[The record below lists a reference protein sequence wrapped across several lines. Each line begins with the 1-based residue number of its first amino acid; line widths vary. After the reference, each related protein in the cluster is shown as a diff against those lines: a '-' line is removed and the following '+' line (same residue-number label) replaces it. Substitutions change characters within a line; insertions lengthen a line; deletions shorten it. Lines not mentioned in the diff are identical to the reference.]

1 MSTEG
6 EKSTVF
12 RTTKVRT
19 KLKGDLSWMNRNN
32 DAEDEPAEEKP
43 WMAEIRARRQNGAS
57 SSPVSSPT
65 SSAPKA
71 HTKSDSEKSPSSG
84 FMIRGVFNKP
94 ASSSTTTSNGISGTS
109 KVTKTHSE
117 GYKKIAPHTVKP
129 STEELDSKISSE
141 EQLKRTAAA
150 SKVLDRSAPR
160 QRSYV
165 LSAAKKFEAQAAEN
179 SETKES
185 PSFVAKRVEIE
196 DDASVS
202 PVLPSPVIPITSV
215 ASVPKAAK
223 TEAIV
228 SSSVKTTVVTVN
240 EPPKVEVAP
249 PEPVKEDPPRMSA
262 VNKESLEDM
271 KPDCTKVAAPLPE
284 LITDYL
290 HVVSTHSEHND
301 SEAPDTHLV
310 TINEEPELLENS
322 SSRVETLTA
331 MYENLIPNDSNST
344 SLRDDEPGLAKE
356 EEGSADA
363 YSEEGKEQY
372 PDPVLSNHEARTE
385 DLLNL
390 TSGQNESEE
399 PAPLSPVRWS
409 EDMHTEFESQEEPET
424 PAPPNSVR
432 WSEDLHTEI
441 KSLEEPEA
449 PAPPS
454 PVRWSEDQHTEFESQ
469 EELEKPDPPSP
480 VRWSEDLNT
489 EFKSQK
495 EPKEPTPPSSVRWSE
510 DLHTEIESQEEPEQP
525 APRSSVRWSEDLHT
539 EIESQEEPEEP
550 EPAPPSS
557 VRWSEDLHTKFE
569 SQEEP
574 EEPAPSNSVHW
585 SEDLHTEFESNTET
599 VTITSQTVTITENR
613 EERDL
618 LSSRVTTTV
627 TELSSTDPFDPY
639 PIGTT
644 SRNSSSDLLQPL
656 SDISISRYSS
666 PHTFMERKDPE
677 ISLKSQILESLA
689 EDVIPIDT
697 TATSLSTHRS
707 WARTWETTTPLQTTT
722 EESQEGPRA
731 GQREEQQTLVTFERK
746 SKENDS
752 PWDRWTSPSA
762 YTIPHATEEEAEEE
776 SLQDSR
782 MHTVTTITT
791 IRETY
796 GEQEGLS
803 MDRTVLVEAPRTPT
817 PEPDTKKPFVYVK
830 EYVDTSEMS
839 SHNATGS
846 LNSSFSSPCTYCGQ
860 MVGNDAKITIEHLNI
875 NCHPHCFK
883 CSSCWKP
890 MGDLIDNMF
899 LHGGKVHCESCYSAA
914 FD

>member
-409 EDMHTEFESQEEPET
+409 EDMHTEFESQEEPE
-424 PAPPNSVR
+424 
-432 WSEDLHTEI
+432 
-441 KSLEEPEA
+441 
-449 PAPPS
+449 
-454 PVRWSEDQHTEFESQ
+454 
-469 EELEKPDPPSP
+469 
-480 VRWSEDLNT
+480 
-489 EFKSQK
+489 
-495 EPKEPTPPSSVRWSE
+495 
-510 DLHTEIESQEEPEQP
+510 
-525 APRSSVRWSEDLHT
+525 
-539 EIESQEEPEEP
+539 
-550 EPAPPSS
+550 
-557 VRWSEDLHTKFE
+557 
-569 SQEEP
+569 
-574 EEPAPSNSVHW
+574 EPAPSNSVHW

-846 LNSSFSSPCTYCGQ
+846 LNSWSSSYSSSFSSPCTYCGQ

>member
-6 EKSTVF
+6 EKATVF

-43 WMAEIRARRQNGAS
+43 WMAEIRARRQNGAT

-65 SSAPKA
+65 STAPKA
-71 HTKSDSEKSPSSG
+71 RTKSDSEKSPSSG

-94 ASSSTTTSNGISGTS
+94 VSSSTSTSNGISGTS
-109 KVTKTHSE
+109 KVTKTHSDS
-117 GYKKIAPHTVKP
+117 YKKIAPHTVKS

-150 SKVLDRSAPR
+150 SKVLDKSAPR

-185 PSFVAKRVEIE
+185 RSFVAKRVEIE

-215 ASVPKAAK
+215 AFVPEPAK
-223 TEAIV
+223 TETIV

-240 EPPKVEVAP
+240 EPPKAEVAP

-262 VNKESLEDM
+262 VNKDPLEDM

-363 YSEEGKEQY
+363 CSEEGKEQY

-390 TSGQNESEE
+390 TSGQ
-399 PAPLSPVRWS
+399 
-409 EDMHTEFESQEEPET
+409 EEPE
-424 PAPPNSVR
+424 
-432 WSEDLHTEI
+432 E
-441 KSLEEPEA
+441 

-454 PVRWSEDQHTEFESQ
+454 PVRWSEDLHTEFESQ
-469 EELEKPDPPSP
+469 
-480 VRWSEDLNT
+480 
-489 EFKSQK
+489 K
-495 EPKEPTPPSSVRWSE
+495 EPEEPAPSSSVRWSE
-510 DLHTEIESQEEPEQP
+510 E
-525 APRSSVRWSEDLHT
+525 
-539 EIESQEEPEEP
+539 
-550 EPAPPSS
+550 
-557 VRWSEDLHTKFE
+557 LHTKFE

-574 EEPAPSNSVHW
+574 EEPAPSSSIRW

-656 SDISISRYSS
+656 SDISISSS

-689 EDVIPIDT
+689 EEVIPIDT

-722 EESQEGPRA
+722 EESQETPRA
-731 GQREEQQTLVTFERK
+731 GRREEQQTLVTFERK

-752 PWDRWTSPSA
+752 PWDRWTSPSVH
-762 YTIPHATEEEAEEE
+762 TIPHATEEVEEE
-776 SLQDSR
+776 SLEDSR

-830 EYVDTSEMS
+830 EYVDTTEMS

-846 LNSSFSSPCTYCGQ
+846 LNSWSSSYSSSFSSPCTYCGQ
-860 MVGNDAKITIEHLNI
+860 LVGNDAKITIEHLNI

-883 CSSCWKP
+883 CASCWKP

>member
-441 KSLEEPEA
+441 KS
-449 PAPPS
+449 
-454 PVRWSEDQHTEFESQ
+454 Q

-489 EFKSQK
+489 EFK
-495 EPKEPTPPSSVRWSE
+495 
-510 DLHTEIESQEEPEQP
+510 
-525 APRSSVRWSEDLHT
+525 
-539 EIESQEEPEEP
+539 
-550 EPAPPSS
+550 
-557 VRWSEDLHTKFE
+557 

-846 LNSSFSSPCTYCGQ
+846 LNSWSSSYSSSFSSPCTYCGQ

>member
-6 EKSTVF
+6 EKATVF

-43 WMAEIRARRQNGAS
+43 WMAEIRARRQNGAT

-65 SSAPKA
+65 STAPKA
-71 HTKSDSEKSPSSG
+71 RTKSDSEKSPSSG

-94 ASSSTTTSNGISGTS
+94 VSSSTSTSNGISGTS
-109 KVTKTHSE
+109 KVTKTHSDS
-117 GYKKIAPHTVKP
+117 YKKIAPHTVKS

-150 SKVLDRSAPR
+150 SKVLDKSAPR

-185 PSFVAKRVEIE
+185 RSFVAKRVEIE

-215 ASVPKAAK
+215 AFVPEPAK
-223 TEAIV
+223 TETIV

-240 EPPKVEVAP
+240 EPPKAEVAP

-262 VNKESLEDM
+262 VNKDPLEDM

-363 YSEEGKEQY
+363 CSEEGKEQY

-390 TSGQNESEE
+390 TSGQ
-399 PAPLSPVRWS
+399 
-409 EDMHTEFESQEEPET
+409 EEPE
-424 PAPPNSVR
+424 
-432 WSEDLHTEI
+432 E
-441 KSLEEPEA
+441 
-449 PAPPS
+449 
-454 PVRWSEDQHTEFESQ
+454 
-469 EELEKPDPPSP
+469 
-480 VRWSEDLNT
+480 
-489 EFKSQK
+489 
-495 EPKEPTPPSSVRWSE
+495 
-510 DLHTEIESQEEPEQP
+510 P
-525 APRSSVRWSEDLHT
+525 APRSSVRWSEELHT
-539 EIESQEEPEEP
+539 EFKSQKEPEEP
-550 EPAPPSS
+550 APSSS
-557 VRWSEDLHTKFE
+557 VRWSEELHTKFE

-574 EEPAPSNSVHW
+574 EEPAPSSSIRW

-656 SDISISRYSS
+656 SDISISSS

-689 EDVIPIDT
+689 EEVIPIDT

-722 EESQEGPRA
+722 EESQETPRA
-731 GQREEQQTLVTFERK
+731 GRREEQQTLVTFERK

-752 PWDRWTSPSA
+752 PWDRWTSPSVH
-762 YTIPHATEEEAEEE
+762 TIPHATEEVEEE
-776 SLQDSR
+776 SLEDSR

-830 EYVDTSEMS
+830 EYVDTTEMS

-846 LNSSFSSPCTYCGQ
+846 LNSWSSSYSSSFSSPCTYCGQ
-860 MVGNDAKITIEHLNI
+860 LVGNDAKITIEHLNI

-883 CSSCWKP
+883 CASCWKP

>member
-6 EKSTVF
+6 EKATVF

-43 WMAEIRARRQNGAS
+43 WMAEIRARRQNGAT

-65 SSAPKA
+65 STAPKA
-71 HTKSDSEKSPSSG
+71 RTKSDSEKSPSSG

-94 ASSSTTTSNGISGTS
+94 VSSSTSTSNGISGTS
-109 KVTKTHSE
+109 KVTKTHSDS
-117 GYKKIAPHTVKP
+117 YKKIAPHTVKS

-150 SKVLDRSAPR
+150 SKVLDKSAPR

-185 PSFVAKRVEIE
+185 RSFVAKRVEIE

-215 ASVPKAAK
+215 AFVPEPAK
-223 TEAIV
+223 TETIV

-240 EPPKVEVAP
+240 EPPKAEVAP

-262 VNKESLEDM
+262 VNKDPLEDM

-363 YSEEGKEQY
+363 CSEEGKEQY

-390 TSGQNESEE
+390 TSGQ
-399 PAPLSPVRWS
+399 
-409 EDMHTEFESQEEPET
+409 EEPE
-424 PAPPNSVR
+424 
-432 WSEDLHTEI
+432 E
-441 KSLEEPEA
+441 

-454 PVRWSEDQHTEFESQ
+454 PVRWSEDLHTEFESQ
-469 EELEKPDPPSP
+469 
-480 VRWSEDLNT
+480 
-489 EFKSQK
+489 K
-495 EPKEPTPPSSVRWSE
+495 EPEEPAPPSSV
-510 DLHTEIESQEEPEQP
+510 H
-525 APRSSVRWSEDLHT
+525 WSEDLHT

-550 EPAPPSS
+550 APRSS
-557 VRWSEDLHTKFE
+557 VRWSEELHTEFKSQKEPEEPAPSSSVRWSEELHTKFE

-574 EEPAPSNSVHW
+574 EEPAPSSSIRW

-656 SDISISRYSS
+656 SDISISSS

-689 EDVIPIDT
+689 EEVIPIDT

-722 EESQEGPRA
+722 EESQETPRA
-731 GQREEQQTLVTFERK
+731 GRREEQQTLVTFERK

-752 PWDRWTSPSA
+752 PWDRWTSPSVH
-762 YTIPHATEEEAEEE
+762 TIPHATEEVEEE
-776 SLQDSR
+776 SLEDSR

-830 EYVDTSEMS
+830 EYVDTTEMS

-846 LNSSFSSPCTYCGQ
+846 LNSWSSSYSSSFSSPCTYCGQ
-860 MVGNDAKITIEHLNI
+860 LVGNDAKITIEHLNI

-883 CSSCWKP
+883 CASCWKP

>member
-510 DLHTEIESQEEPEQP
+510 DLHTEIESQEEPE
-525 APRSSVRWSEDLHT
+525 
-539 EIESQEEPEEP
+539 
-550 EPAPPSS
+550 
-557 VRWSEDLHTKFE
+557 
-569 SQEEP
+569 
-574 EEPAPSNSVHW
+574 EPAPSNSVHW

-846 LNSSFSSPCTYCGQ
+846 LNSWSSSYSSSFSSPCTYCGQ

>member
-441 KSLEEPEA
+441 KS
-449 PAPPS
+449 
-454 PVRWSEDQHTEFESQ
+454 
-469 EELEKPDPPSP
+469 
-480 VRWSEDLNT
+480 
-489 EFKSQK
+489 QK

-510 DLHTEIESQEEPEQP
+510 DLHTEIE
-525 APRSSVRWSEDLHT
+525 RYMK
-539 EIESQEEPEEP
+539 P

-846 LNSSFSSPCTYCGQ
+846 LNSWSSSYSSSFSSPCTYCGQ

>member
-441 KSLEEPEA
+441 KS
-449 PAPPS
+449 
-454 PVRWSEDQHTEFESQ
+454 
-469 EELEKPDPPSP
+469 
-480 VRWSEDLNT
+480 
-489 EFKSQK
+489 
-495 EPKEPTPPSSVRWSE
+495 
-510 DLHTEIESQEEPEQP
+510 QEEPEQP

-539 EIESQEEPEEP
+539 EI
-550 EPAPPSS
+550 
-557 VRWSEDLHTKFE
+557 E

-846 LNSSFSSPCTYCGQ
+846 LNSWSSSYSSSFSSPCTYCGQ

>member
-489 EFKSQK
+489 EFKSQ
-495 EPKEPTPPSSVRWSE
+495 
-510 DLHTEIESQEEPEQP
+510 
-525 APRSSVRWSEDLHT
+525 
-539 EIESQEEPEEP
+539 
-550 EPAPPSS
+550 
-557 VRWSEDLHTKFE
+557 
-569 SQEEP
+569 EEP

-846 LNSSFSSPCTYCGQ
+846 LNSWSSSYSSSFSSPCTYCGQ

>member
-469 EELEKPDPPSP
+469 EE
-480 VRWSEDLNT
+480 
-489 EFKSQK
+489 
-495 EPKEPTPPSSVRWSE
+495 
-510 DLHTEIESQEEPEQP
+510 PEQP

-846 LNSSFSSPCTYCGQ
+846 LNSWSSSYSSSFSSPCTYCGQ

>member
-6 EKSTVF
+6 EKATVF

-43 WMAEIRARRQNGAS
+43 WMAEIRARRQNGAT

-65 SSAPKA
+65 STAPKA
-71 HTKSDSEKSPSSG
+71 RTKSDSEKSPSSG

-94 ASSSTTTSNGISGTS
+94 VSSSTSTSNGISGTS
-109 KVTKTHSE
+109 KVTKTHSDS
-117 GYKKIAPHTVKP
+117 YKKIAPHTVKS

-150 SKVLDRSAPR
+150 SKVLDKSAPR

-185 PSFVAKRVEIE
+185 RSFVAKRVEIE

-215 ASVPKAAK
+215 AFVPEPAK
-223 TEAIV
+223 TETIV

-240 EPPKVEVAP
+240 EPPKAEVAP

-262 VNKESLEDM
+262 VNKDPLEDM

-363 YSEEGKEQY
+363 CSEEGKEQY

-390 TSGQNESEE
+390 TSGQ
-399 PAPLSPVRWS
+399 
-409 EDMHTEFESQEEPET
+409 EEPE
-424 PAPPNSVR
+424 
-432 WSEDLHTEI
+432 E
-441 KSLEEPEA
+441 

-454 PVRWSEDQHTEFESQ
+454 PVRWSEDLHTEFESQ
-469 EELEKPDPPSP
+469 
-480 VRWSEDLNT
+480 
-489 EFKSQK
+489 K
-495 EPKEPTPPSSVRWSE
+495 EPEEPAPPSSV
-510 DLHTEIESQEEPEQP
+510 H
-525 APRSSVRWSEDLHT
+525 WSEDLHT

-550 EPAPPSS
+550 APSS
-557 VRWSEDLHTKFE
+557 SIR
-569 SQEEP
+569 
-574 EEPAPSNSVHW
+574 W

-656 SDISISRYSS
+656 SDISISSS

-689 EDVIPIDT
+689 EEVIPIDT

-722 EESQEGPRA
+722 EESQETPRA
-731 GQREEQQTLVTFERK
+731 GRREEQQTLVTFERK

-752 PWDRWTSPSA
+752 PWDRWTSPSVH
-762 YTIPHATEEEAEEE
+762 TIPHATEEVEEE
-776 SLQDSR
+776 SLEDSR

-830 EYVDTSEMS
+830 EYVDTTEMS

-846 LNSSFSSPCTYCGQ
+846 LNSWSSSYSSSFSSPCTYCGQ
-860 MVGNDAKITIEHLNI
+860 LVGNDAKITIEHLNI

-883 CSSCWKP
+883 CASCWKP

>member
-6 EKSTVF
+6 EKATVF

-43 WMAEIRARRQNGAS
+43 WMAEIRARRQNGAT

-65 SSAPKA
+65 STAPKA
-71 HTKSDSEKSPSSG
+71 RTKSDSEKSPSSG

-94 ASSSTTTSNGISGTS
+94 VSSSTSTSNGISGTS
-109 KVTKTHSE
+109 KVTKTHSDS
-117 GYKKIAPHTVKP
+117 YKKIAPHTVKS

-150 SKVLDRSAPR
+150 SKVLDKSAPR

-185 PSFVAKRVEIE
+185 RSFVAKRVEIE

-215 ASVPKAAK
+215 AFVPEPAK
-223 TEAIV
+223 TETIV

-240 EPPKVEVAP
+240 EPPKAEVAP

-262 VNKESLEDM
+262 VNKDPLEDM

-363 YSEEGKEQY
+363 CSEEGKEQY

-390 TSGQNESEE
+390 TSGQ
-399 PAPLSPVRWS
+399 
-409 EDMHTEFESQEEPET
+409 EEPE
-424 PAPPNSVR
+424 
-432 WSEDLHTEI
+432 E
-441 KSLEEPEA
+441 

-454 PVRWSEDQHTEFESQ
+454 PVRWSEDLHTEFESQ
-469 EELEKPDPPSP
+469 VQLEEPDPPSP
-480 VRWSEDLNT
+480 VRWSEDLHT
-489 EFKSQK
+489 EFKSQ
-495 EPKEPTPPSSVRWSE
+495 
-510 DLHTEIESQEEPEQP
+510 EEPEEP
-525 APRSSVRWSEDLHT
+525 APRSSVRWSEELHT
-539 EIESQEEPEEP
+539 EFKSQKEPEEP
-550 EPAPPSS
+550 APSSS
-557 VRWSEDLHTKFE
+557 VRWSEELHTKFE

-574 EEPAPSNSVHW
+574 EEPAPSSSIRW

-656 SDISISRYSS
+656 SDISISSS

-689 EDVIPIDT
+689 EEVIPIDT

-722 EESQEGPRA
+722 EESQETPRA
-731 GQREEQQTLVTFERK
+731 GRREEQQTLVTFERK

-752 PWDRWTSPSA
+752 PWDRWTSPSVH
-762 YTIPHATEEEAEEE
+762 TIPHATEEVEEE
-776 SLQDSR
+776 SLEDSR

-830 EYVDTSEMS
+830 EYVDTTEMS

-846 LNSSFSSPCTYCGQ
+846 LNSWSSSYSSSFSSPCTYCGQ
-860 MVGNDAKITIEHLNI
+860 LVGNDAKITIEHLNI

-883 CSSCWKP
+883 CASCWKP

>member
-469 EELEKPDPPSP
+469 EE
-480 VRWSEDLNT
+480 
-489 EFKSQK
+489 
-495 EPKEPTPPSSVRWSE
+495 
-510 DLHTEIESQEEPEQP
+510 PEQP

-539 EIESQEEPEEP
+539 EI
-550 EPAPPSS
+550 
-557 VRWSEDLHTKFE
+557 E

-846 LNSSFSSPCTYCGQ
+846 LNSWSSSYSSSFSSPCTYCGQ

>member
-441 KSLEEPEA
+441 KS
-449 PAPPS
+449 
-454 PVRWSEDQHTEFESQ
+454 
-469 EELEKPDPPSP
+469 
-480 VRWSEDLNT
+480 
-489 EFKSQK
+489 QK

-846 LNSSFSSPCTYCGQ
+846 LNSWSSSYSSSFSSPCTYCGQ

>member
-441 KSLEEPEA
+441 KS
-449 PAPPS
+449 
-454 PVRWSEDQHTEFESQ
+454 Q

-489 EFKSQK
+489 EFK
-495 EPKEPTPPSSVRWSE
+495 
-510 DLHTEIESQEEPEQP
+510 SQEEPEQP

-846 LNSSFSSPCTYCGQ
+846 LNSWSSSYSSSFSSPCTYCGQ

>member
-441 KSLEEPEA
+441 KS
-449 PAPPS
+449 
-454 PVRWSEDQHTEFESQ
+454 
-469 EELEKPDPPSP
+469 
-480 VRWSEDLNT
+480 
-489 EFKSQK
+489 
-495 EPKEPTPPSSVRWSE
+495 
-510 DLHTEIESQEEPEQP
+510 
-525 APRSSVRWSEDLHT
+525 
-539 EIESQEEPEEP
+539 
-550 EPAPPSS
+550 
-557 VRWSEDLHTKFE
+557 
-569 SQEEP
+569 QEEP

-846 LNSSFSSPCTYCGQ
+846 LNSWSSSYSSSFSSPCTYCGQ

>member
-441 KSLEEPEA
+441 KS
-449 PAPPS
+449 
-454 PVRWSEDQHTEFESQ
+454 
-469 EELEKPDPPSP
+469 
-480 VRWSEDLNT
+480 
-489 EFKSQK
+489 QK

-510 DLHTEIESQEEPEQP
+510 DLHTEI
-525 APRSSVRWSEDLHT
+525 
-539 EIESQEEPEEP
+539 
-550 EPAPPSS
+550 
-557 VRWSEDLHTKFE
+557 E

-846 LNSSFSSPCTYCGQ
+846 LNSWSSSYSSSFSSPCTYCGQ

>member
-6 EKSTVF
+6 EKATVF

-43 WMAEIRARRQNGAS
+43 WMAEIRARRQNGAT

-65 SSAPKA
+65 STAPKA
-71 HTKSDSEKSPSSG
+71 RTKSDSEKSPSSG

-94 ASSSTTTSNGISGTS
+94 VSSSTSTSNGISGTS
-109 KVTKTHSE
+109 KVTKTHSDS
-117 GYKKIAPHTVKP
+117 YKKIAPHTVKS

-150 SKVLDRSAPR
+150 SKVLDKSAPR

-185 PSFVAKRVEIE
+185 RSFVAKRVEIE

-215 ASVPKAAK
+215 AFVPEPAK
-223 TEAIV
+223 TETIV

-240 EPPKVEVAP
+240 EPPKAEVAP

-262 VNKESLEDM
+262 VNKDPLEDM

-363 YSEEGKEQY
+363 CSEEGKEQY

-390 TSGQNESEE
+390 TSGQ
-399 PAPLSPVRWS
+399 
-409 EDMHTEFESQEEPET
+409 EEPE
-424 PAPPNSVR
+424 
-432 WSEDLHTEI
+432 E
-441 KSLEEPEA
+441 

-454 PVRWSEDQHTEFESQ
+454 PVRWSEDLHTEFESQ
-469 EELEKPDPPSP
+469 
-480 VRWSEDLNT
+480 
-489 EFKSQK
+489 K
-495 EPKEPTPPSSVRWSE
+495 EPEEPAPPSSVHWSE
-510 DLHTEIESQEEPEQP
+510 DLHTEIESQKEPEEP
-525 APRSSVRWSEDLHT
+525 APSSSVRWSE
-539 EIESQEEPEEP
+539 E
-550 EPAPPSS
+550 
-557 VRWSEDLHTKFE
+557 LHTKFE

-574 EEPAPSNSVHW
+574 EEPAPSSSIRW

-656 SDISISRYSS
+656 SDISISSS

-689 EDVIPIDT
+689 EEVIPIDT

-722 EESQEGPRA
+722 EESQETPRA
-731 GQREEQQTLVTFERK
+731 GRREEQQTLVTFERK

-752 PWDRWTSPSA
+752 PWDRWTSPSVH
-762 YTIPHATEEEAEEE
+762 TIPHATEEVEEE
-776 SLQDSR
+776 SLEDSR

-830 EYVDTSEMS
+830 EYVDTTEMS

-846 LNSSFSSPCTYCGQ
+846 LNSWSSSYSSSFSSPCTYCGQ
-860 MVGNDAKITIEHLNI
+860 LVGNDAKITIEHLNI

-883 CSSCWKP
+883 CASCWKP

>member
-469 EELEKPDPPSP
+469 EE
-480 VRWSEDLNT
+480 
-489 EFKSQK
+489 
-495 EPKEPTPPSSVRWSE
+495 
-510 DLHTEIESQEEPEQP
+510 
-525 APRSSVRWSEDLHT
+525 
-539 EIESQEEPEEP
+539 
-550 EPAPPSS
+550 
-557 VRWSEDLHTKFE
+557 
-569 SQEEP
+569 P

-846 LNSSFSSPCTYCGQ
+846 LNSWSSSYSSSFSSPCTYCGQ

>member
-6 EKSTVF
+6 EKATVF

-43 WMAEIRARRQNGAS
+43 WMAEIRARRQNGAT

-65 SSAPKA
+65 STAPKA
-71 HTKSDSEKSPSSG
+71 RTKSDSEKSPSSG

-94 ASSSTTTSNGISGTS
+94 VSSSTSTSNGISGTS
-109 KVTKTHSE
+109 KVTKTHSDS
-117 GYKKIAPHTVKP
+117 YKKIAPHTVKS

-150 SKVLDRSAPR
+150 SKVLDKSAPR

-185 PSFVAKRVEIE
+185 RSFVAKRVEIE

-215 ASVPKAAK
+215 AFVPEPAK
-223 TEAIV
+223 TETIV

-240 EPPKVEVAP
+240 EPPKAEVAP

-262 VNKESLEDM
+262 VNKDPLEDM

-363 YSEEGKEQY
+363 CSEEGKEQY

-390 TSGQNESEE
+390 TSGQ
-399 PAPLSPVRWS
+399 
-409 EDMHTEFESQEEPET
+409 EEPE
-424 PAPPNSVR
+424 
-432 WSEDLHTEI
+432 E
-441 KSLEEPEA
+441 

-454 PVRWSEDQHTEFESQ
+454 PVRWSEDLHTEFESP
-469 EELEKPDPPSP
+469 EEPEAPDPPSPVHMSEDPHTDFESQVQLEEPDPPSP
-480 VRWSEDLNT
+480 VRWSEDLHT

-495 EPKEPTPPSSVRWSE
+495 EPEEPAPPSSV
-510 DLHTEIESQEEPEQP
+510 H
-525 APRSSVRWSEDLHT
+525 WSEDLHT

-550 EPAPPSS
+550 APRSS
-557 VRWSEDLHTKFE
+557 VRWSEELHTEFKSQKEPEEPAPSSSVRWSEELHTKFE

-574 EEPAPSNSVHW
+574 EEPAPSSSIRW

-656 SDISISRYSS
+656 SDISISSS

-689 EDVIPIDT
+689 EEVIPIDT

-722 EESQEGPRA
+722 EESQETPRA
-731 GQREEQQTLVTFERK
+731 GRREEQQTLVTFERK

-752 PWDRWTSPSA
+752 PWDRWTSPSVH
-762 YTIPHATEEEAEEE
+762 TIPHATEEVEEE
-776 SLQDSR
+776 SLEDSR

-830 EYVDTSEMS
+830 EYVDTTEMS

-846 LNSSFSSPCTYCGQ
+846 LNSWSSSYSSSFSSPCTYCGQ
-860 MVGNDAKITIEHLNI
+860 LVGNDAKITIEHLNI

-883 CSSCWKP
+883 CASCWKP

>member
-6 EKSTVF
+6 EKATVF

-43 WMAEIRARRQNGAS
+43 WMAEIRARRQNGAT

-65 SSAPKA
+65 STAPKA
-71 HTKSDSEKSPSSG
+71 RTKSDSEKSPSSG

-94 ASSSTTTSNGISGTS
+94 VSSSTSTSNGISGTS
-109 KVTKTHSE
+109 KVTKTHSDS
-117 GYKKIAPHTVKP
+117 YKKIAPHTVKS

-150 SKVLDRSAPR
+150 SKVLDKSAPR

-185 PSFVAKRVEIE
+185 RSFVAKRVEIE

-215 ASVPKAAK
+215 AFVPEPAK
-223 TEAIV
+223 TETIV

-240 EPPKVEVAP
+240 EPPKAEVAP

-262 VNKESLEDM
+262 VNKDPLEDM

-363 YSEEGKEQY
+363 CSEEGKEQY

-390 TSGQNESEE
+390 TSGQ
-399 PAPLSPVRWS
+399 
-409 EDMHTEFESQEEPET
+409 EEPE
-424 PAPPNSVR
+424 
-432 WSEDLHTEI
+432 E
-441 KSLEEPEA
+441 

-454 PVRWSEDQHTEFESQ
+454 PVRWSEDLHTEFESQ
-469 EELEKPDPPSP
+469 VQLEEPDPPSP
-480 VRWSEDLNT
+480 VRWSEDLHT

-495 EPKEPTPPSSVRWSE
+495 EPEEPAPSSSVRWSE
-510 DLHTEIESQEEPEQP
+510 E
-525 APRSSVRWSEDLHT
+525 
-539 EIESQEEPEEP
+539 
-550 EPAPPSS
+550 
-557 VRWSEDLHTKFE
+557 LHTKFE

-574 EEPAPSNSVHW
+574 EEPAPSSSIRW

-656 SDISISRYSS
+656 SDISISSS

-689 EDVIPIDT
+689 EEVIPIDT

-722 EESQEGPRA
+722 EESQETPRA
-731 GQREEQQTLVTFERK
+731 GRREEQQTLVTFERK

-752 PWDRWTSPSA
+752 PWDRWTSPSVH
-762 YTIPHATEEEAEEE
+762 TIPHATEEVEEE
-776 SLQDSR
+776 SLEDSR

-830 EYVDTSEMS
+830 EYVDTTEMS

-846 LNSSFSSPCTYCGQ
+846 LNSWSSSYSSSFSSPCTYCGQ
-860 MVGNDAKITIEHLNI
+860 LVGNDAKITIEHLNI

-883 CSSCWKP
+883 CASCWKP

>member
-6 EKSTVF
+6 EKATVF

-43 WMAEIRARRQNGAS
+43 WMAEIRARRQNGAT

-65 SSAPKA
+65 STAPKA
-71 HTKSDSEKSPSSG
+71 RTKSDSEKSPSSG

-94 ASSSTTTSNGISGTS
+94 VSSSTSTSNGISGTS
-109 KVTKTHSE
+109 KVTKTHSDS
-117 GYKKIAPHTVKP
+117 YKKIAPHTVKS

-150 SKVLDRSAPR
+150 SKVLDKSAPR

-185 PSFVAKRVEIE
+185 RSFVAKRVEIE

-215 ASVPKAAK
+215 AFVPEPAK
-223 TEAIV
+223 TETIV

-240 EPPKVEVAP
+240 EPPKAEVAP

-262 VNKESLEDM
+262 VNKDPLEDM

-363 YSEEGKEQY
+363 CSEEG
-372 PDPVLSNHEARTE
+372 
-385 DLLNL
+385 
-390 TSGQNESEE
+390 
-399 PAPLSPVRWS
+399 
-409 EDMHTEFESQEEPET
+409 QEEPE
-424 PAPPNSVR
+424 
-432 WSEDLHTEI
+432 E
-441 KSLEEPEA
+441 

-454 PVRWSEDQHTEFESQ
+454 PVRWSEDLHTEFESQ
-469 EELEKPDPPSP
+469 
-480 VRWSEDLNT
+480 
-489 EFKSQK
+489 K
-495 EPKEPTPPSSVRWSE
+495 EPEEPAPSSSVRWSE
-510 DLHTEIESQEEPEQP
+510 E
-525 APRSSVRWSEDLHT
+525 
-539 EIESQEEPEEP
+539 
-550 EPAPPSS
+550 
-557 VRWSEDLHTKFE
+557 LHTKFE

-574 EEPAPSNSVHW
+574 EEPAPSSSIRW

-656 SDISISRYSS
+656 SDISISSS

-689 EDVIPIDT
+689 EEVIPIDT

-722 EESQEGPRA
+722 EESQETPRA
-731 GQREEQQTLVTFERK
+731 GRREEQQTLVTFERK

-752 PWDRWTSPSA
+752 PWDRWTSPSVH
-762 YTIPHATEEEAEEE
+762 TIPHATEEVEEE
-776 SLQDSR
+776 SLEDSR

-830 EYVDTSEMS
+830 EYVDTTEMS

-846 LNSSFSSPCTYCGQ
+846 LNSWSSSYSSSFSSPCTYCGQ
-860 MVGNDAKITIEHLNI
+860 LVGNDAKITIEHLNI

-883 CSSCWKP
+883 CASCWKP

>member
-469 EELEKPDPPSP
+469 
-480 VRWSEDLNT
+480 
-489 EFKSQK
+489 K

-846 LNSSFSSPCTYCGQ
+846 LNSWSSSYSSSFSSPCTYCGQ

>member
-550 EPAPPSS
+550 
-557 VRWSEDLHTKFE
+557 
-569 SQEEP
+569 
-574 EEPAPSNSVHW
+574 APSNSVHW

-846 LNSSFSSPCTYCGQ
+846 LNSWSSSYSSSFSSPCTYCGQ

>member
-6 EKSTVF
+6 EKATVF

-43 WMAEIRARRQNGAS
+43 WMAEIRARRQNGAT

-65 SSAPKA
+65 STAPKA
-71 HTKSDSEKSPSSG
+71 RTKSDSEKSPSSG

-94 ASSSTTTSNGISGTS
+94 VSSSTSTSNGISGTS
-109 KVTKTHSE
+109 KVTKTHSDS
-117 GYKKIAPHTVKP
+117 YKKIAPHTVKS

-150 SKVLDRSAPR
+150 SKVLDKSAPR

-185 PSFVAKRVEIE
+185 RSFVAKRVEIE

-215 ASVPKAAK
+215 AFVPEPAK
-223 TEAIV
+223 TETIV

-240 EPPKVEVAP
+240 EPPKAEVAP

-262 VNKESLEDM
+262 VNKDPLEDM

-363 YSEEGKEQY
+363 CSEEGKEQY

-390 TSGQNESEE
+390 TSGQ
-399 PAPLSPVRWS
+399 
-409 EDMHTEFESQEEPET
+409 EEPE
-424 PAPPNSVR
+424 
-432 WSEDLHTEI
+432 E
-441 KSLEEPEA
+441 

-454 PVRWSEDQHTEFESQ
+454 PVRWSEDLHTEFESQ
-469 EELEKPDPPSP
+469 EEP
-480 VRWSEDLNT
+480 
-489 EFKSQK
+489 
-495 EPKEPTPPSSVRWSE
+495 
-510 DLHTEIESQEEPEQP
+510 EEP

-539 EIESQEEPEEP
+539 EIARPEEP
-550 EPAPPSS
+550 EAPDPPSPVHMS
-557 VRWSEDLHTKFE
+557 EDPHTDFESQVQLEEPDPPSPVRWSEDLHTEFK
-569 SQEEP
+569 SQKEP
-574 EEPAPSNSVHW
+574 EEPAPPSSVHW
-585 SEDLHTEFESNTET
+585 SEDLHTEIESNTET

-656 SDISISRYSS
+656 SDISISSS

-689 EDVIPIDT
+689 EEVIPIDT

-722 EESQEGPRA
+722 EESQETPRA
-731 GQREEQQTLVTFERK
+731 GRREEQQTLVTFERK

-752 PWDRWTSPSA
+752 PWDRWTSPSVH
-762 YTIPHATEEEAEEE
+762 TIPHATEEVEEE
-776 SLQDSR
+776 SLEDSR

-830 EYVDTSEMS
+830 EYVDTTEMS

-846 LNSSFSSPCTYCGQ
+846 LNSWSSSYSSSFSSPCTYCGQ
-860 MVGNDAKITIEHLNI
+860 LVGNDAKITIEHLNI

-883 CSSCWKP
+883 CASCWKP

>member
-6 EKSTVF
+6 EKATVF

-43 WMAEIRARRQNGAS
+43 WMAEIRARRQNGAT

-65 SSAPKA
+65 STAPKA
-71 HTKSDSEKSPSSG
+71 RTKSDSEKSPSSG

-94 ASSSTTTSNGISGTS
+94 VSSSTSTSNGISGTS
-109 KVTKTHSE
+109 KVTKTHSDS
-117 GYKKIAPHTVKP
+117 YKKIAPHTVKS

-150 SKVLDRSAPR
+150 SKVLDKSAPR

-185 PSFVAKRVEIE
+185 RSFVAKRVEIE

-215 ASVPKAAK
+215 AFVPEPAK
-223 TEAIV
+223 TETIV

-240 EPPKVEVAP
+240 EPPKAEVAP

-262 VNKESLEDM
+262 VNKDPLEDM

-363 YSEEGKEQY
+363 CSEEGKEQY

-390 TSGQNESEE
+390 TSGQ
-399 PAPLSPVRWS
+399 
-409 EDMHTEFESQEEPET
+409 EEPE
-424 PAPPNSVR
+424 
-432 WSEDLHTEI
+432 E
-441 KSLEEPEA
+441 

-454 PVRWSEDQHTEFESQ
+454 PVRWSEDLHTEFESQ
-469 EELEKPDPPSP
+469 EEP
-480 VRWSEDLNT
+480 
-489 EFKSQK
+489 
-495 EPKEPTPPSSVRWSE
+495 
-510 DLHTEIESQEEPEQP
+510 EEP

-539 EIESQEEPEEP
+539 EIARPEEP
-550 EPAPPSS
+550 EAPDPPSPVHMS
-557 VRWSEDLHTKFE
+557 EDPHTDFESQVQLEEPDPPSPVRWSEDLHT
-569 SQEEP
+569 
-574 EEPAPSNSVHW
+574 
-585 SEDLHTEFESNTET
+585 EFKSNTET

-656 SDISISRYSS
+656 SDISISSS

-689 EDVIPIDT
+689 EEVIPIDT

-722 EESQEGPRA
+722 EESQETPRA
-731 GQREEQQTLVTFERK
+731 GRREEQQTLVTFERK

-752 PWDRWTSPSA
+752 PWDRWTSPSVH
-762 YTIPHATEEEAEEE
+762 TIPHATEEVEEE
-776 SLQDSR
+776 SLEDSR

-830 EYVDTSEMS
+830 EYVDTTEMS

-846 LNSSFSSPCTYCGQ
+846 LNSWSSSYSSSFSSPCTYCGQ
-860 MVGNDAKITIEHLNI
+860 LVGNDAKITIEHLNI

-883 CSSCWKP
+883 CASCWKP

>member
-510 DLHTEIESQEEPEQP
+510 DLHTEIE
-525 APRSSVRWSEDLHT
+525 RYMK
-539 EIESQEEPEEP
+539 P

-846 LNSSFSSPCTYCGQ
+846 LNSWSSSYSSSFSSPCTYCGQ

>member
-6 EKSTVF
+6 EKATVF

-43 WMAEIRARRQNGAS
+43 WMAEIRARRQNGAT

-65 SSAPKA
+65 STAPKA
-71 HTKSDSEKSPSSG
+71 RTKSDSEKSPSSG

-94 ASSSTTTSNGISGTS
+94 VSSSTSTSNGISGTS
-109 KVTKTHSE
+109 KVTKTHSDS
-117 GYKKIAPHTVKP
+117 YKKIAPHTVKS

-150 SKVLDRSAPR
+150 SKVLDKSAPR

-185 PSFVAKRVEIE
+185 RSFVAKRVEIE

-215 ASVPKAAK
+215 AFVPEPAK
-223 TEAIV
+223 TETIV

-240 EPPKVEVAP
+240 EPPKAEVAP

-262 VNKESLEDM
+262 VNKDPLEDM

-363 YSEEGKEQY
+363 CSEEGKEQY

-390 TSGQNESEE
+390 TSGQ
-399 PAPLSPVRWS
+399 
-409 EDMHTEFESQEEPET
+409 EEPE
-424 PAPPNSVR
+424 
-432 WSEDLHTEI
+432 E
-441 KSLEEPEA
+441 

-454 PVRWSEDQHTEFESQ
+454 PVR
-469 EELEKPDPPSP
+469 
-480 VRWSEDLNT
+480 
-489 EFKSQK
+489 
-495 EPKEPTPPSSVRWSE
+495 
-510 DLHTEIESQEEPEQP
+510 
-525 APRSSVRWSEDLHT
+525 
-539 EIESQEEPEEP
+539 
-550 EPAPPSS
+550 
-557 VRWSEDLHTKFE
+557 
-569 SQEEP
+569 
-574 EEPAPSNSVHW
+574 W

-656 SDISISRYSS
+656 SDISISSS

-689 EDVIPIDT
+689 EEVIPIDT

-722 EESQEGPRA
+722 EESQETPRA
-731 GQREEQQTLVTFERK
+731 GRREEQQTLVTFERK

-752 PWDRWTSPSA
+752 PWDRWTSPSVH
-762 YTIPHATEEEAEEE
+762 TIPHATEEVEEE
-776 SLQDSR
+776 SLEDSR

-830 EYVDTSEMS
+830 EYVDTTEMS

-846 LNSSFSSPCTYCGQ
+846 LNSWSSSYSSSFSSPCTYCGQ
-860 MVGNDAKITIEHLNI
+860 LVGNDAKITIEHLNI

-883 CSSCWKP
+883 CASCWKP

>member
-489 EFKSQK
+489 EFKSQ
-495 EPKEPTPPSSVRWSE
+495 
-510 DLHTEIESQEEPEQP
+510 EEPEQP

-539 EIESQEEPEEP
+539 EI
-550 EPAPPSS
+550 
-557 VRWSEDLHTKFE
+557 E

-846 LNSSFSSPCTYCGQ
+846 LNSWSSSYSSSFSSPCTYCGQ

>member
-469 EELEKPDPPSP
+469 
-480 VRWSEDLNT
+480 
-489 EFKSQK
+489 K

-510 DLHTEIESQEEPEQP
+510 DLHTEI
-525 APRSSVRWSEDLHT
+525 
-539 EIESQEEPEEP
+539 
-550 EPAPPSS
+550 
-557 VRWSEDLHTKFE
+557 E

-846 LNSSFSSPCTYCGQ
+846 LNSWSSSYSSSFSSPCTYCGQ

>member
-489 EFKSQK
+489 EFKSQ
-495 EPKEPTPPSSVRWSE
+495 
-510 DLHTEIESQEEPEQP
+510 EEPEQP

-846 LNSSFSSPCTYCGQ
+846 LNSWSSSYSSSFSSPCTYCGQ

>member
-510 DLHTEIESQEEPEQP
+510 DLHTEIESQEEPE
-525 APRSSVRWSEDLHT
+525 
-539 EIESQEEPEEP
+539 EP

-846 LNSSFSSPCTYCGQ
+846 LNSWSSSYSSSFSSPCTYCGQ

>member
-441 KSLEEPEA
+441 KS
-449 PAPPS
+449 
-454 PVRWSEDQHTEFESQ
+454 
-469 EELEKPDPPSP
+469 
-480 VRWSEDLNT
+480 
-489 EFKSQK
+489 
-495 EPKEPTPPSSVRWSE
+495 
-510 DLHTEIESQEEPEQP
+510 QEEPEQP

-846 LNSSFSSPCTYCGQ
+846 LNSWSSSYSSSFSSPCTYCGQ

>member
-469 EELEKPDPPSP
+469 
-480 VRWSEDLNT
+480 
-489 EFKSQK
+489 K
-495 EPKEPTPPSSVRWSE
+495 EPKEPTPP
-510 DLHTEIESQEEPEQP
+510 
-525 APRSSVRWSEDLHT
+525 SSVRWSEDLHT

-846 LNSSFSSPCTYCGQ
+846 LNSWSSSYSSSFSSPCTYCGQ